1 MRLALTIL
9 ATTLVLSTA
18 AVAPAQVINEYV
30 AAHTGTDD
38 HEYIEILGAAS
49 TDYSGLAILEIEGDS
64 GQNPGTVDSI
74 VVPGTTD
81 GNGRWVSSFL
91 TDEFE
96 DDAMTLLLVS
106 GFSGSLGQDLD
117 TDDDGVFDITP
128 WTSIRDE
135 VGVQDET
142 AGIMYTTVVLL
153 PGSDGLSFGFGG
165 GSRLPDGTDTD
176 TASDWQRNDWNGAG
190 LPGFSGSPDPNDA
203 LNTPGT
209 ENLPA
214 IVASGP
220 VLNEFVINHS
230 GADTAE
236 FVEIH
241 GDNGA
246 SYSDW
251 SIVVIDGD
259 HDVTPGRVDFVATAG
274 TTDGLGVWSVTT
286 AADALPDGSCTILLA
301 RNVTAT
307 VGDDLDT
314 NDDGSLDLTPW
325 TDQGDAV
332 AVTDGDPGDVVYAT
346 IVLESNFDGGTT
358 PVWGA
363 SRIPSGFDSGST
375 SDWWRNDFE
384 GAGLDGL
391 VGSLEAGDAVN
402 TAGWTNRVG
411 LLSDYYATVDAADPT
426 TLRTTLH
433 QAIDDHVHVTYS
445 SSLEDVWDV
454 LEYADEDPADDSQV
468 LTIYHNRTF
477 AKFGGGQGPY
487 NREHSWPR
495 SYGFK
500 DDGPDNYPHDDCH
513 HLFASDVGYNS
524 ARGSRALD
532 DCSASCAEYTTDAK
546 QRSGRRRRAVPRGLQ
561 LADGPGPRR
570 RHLGGVDRPARR
582 HRPRHPLH
590 GRTLRG
596 GRPRDHW
603 IERTR
608 THRHRGPQPAGELV
622 EQLLTGLHGGA
633 LDPPGMARR
642 GSRGRL
648 GAASQRSGPE
658 VSGQPEP
665 LRRSPG
671 VGRLSLPGRVLCG
684 SVQRRVRGRDDGRLD
699 DRLALNP
706 TRINP
711 RRQRC
716 AR

>member
-532 DCSASCAEYTTDAK
+532 DCSASCAEYTTDANNG
-546 QRSGRRRRAVPRGLQ
+546 QGGVGGPYPGDSNWQTAQDLGAGTWEVWTGRRGDIARAILYMDVRYEGDVHAITGSSEPELIATEDRNLLVNSSNNYSPAYMAVLSTL
-561 LADGPGPRR
+561 LAWHVEDPVDDWERR
-570 RHLGGVDRPARR
+570 RNDRVQKYQGNRNPFVD
-582 HRPRHPLH
+582 HPEWVACLYQDVCSADLFSD
-590 GRTLRG
+590 GFEDGTT
-596 GRPRDHW
+596 DAW
-603 IERTR
+603 T
-608 THRHRGPQPAGELV
+608 T
-622 EQLLTGLHGGA
+622 
-633 LDPPGMARR
+633 
-642 GSRGRL
+642 
-648 GAASQRSGPE
+648 
-658 VSGQPEP
+658 VSP
-665 LRRSPG
+665 
-671 VGRLSLPGRVLCG
+671 
-684 SVQRRVRGRDDGRLD
+684 
-699 DRLALNP
+699 
-706 TRINP
+706 
-711 RRQRC
+711 
-716 AR
+716 